1 MVSKCWL
8 IPLVL
13 MALVAAASAAGA
25 QPVKGLGT
33 TLNHLTS
40 TSTYRVFND
49 LMKQSTVFVPYEITW
64 SWVPGR
70 KWGGYNLAFGNDL
83 YPTSLDYRV
92 YAGADITF
100 FPGIDDALVGKTY
113 EVQFSGSGMIGVYQ
127 SGSVGFNI
135 TVNTSQVGTFTLASL
150 SKLIVY
156 VYFTDTTNLV
166 RSIRITPVGEASTF
180 TSNFLT
186 YAGGFDIYRFCNWEG
201 ESLNRLRSP
210 ITPLTWNKRITPA
223 SATQIS
229 SAGIAYEH
237 IIEFETITGKVG
249 WYCIPEAADS
259 AYISNMAQL
268 FSTTRDPNKM
278 MYLEYANVYSLM
290 NDVPDN
296 VTTPRFDNWMTN
308 YGTTYRSKVLFVI
321 SYTDIQYFINAMGGG
336 ARNPPV
342 NWTYIDAIGMD
353 GWFGDLNV
361 LNAYGLSD
369 ADLKTFIV
377 SQELL
382 KETTYWTASQLAAL
396 KGV

>member
-1 MVSKCWL
+1 M
-8 IPLVL
+8 
-13 MALVAAASAAGA
+13 
-25 QPVKGLGT
+25 
-33 TLNHLTS
+33 
-40 TSTYRVFND
+40 
-49 LMKQSTVFVPYEITW
+49 
-64 SWVPGR
+64 
-70 KWGGYNLAFGNDL
+70 
-83 YPTSLDYRV
+83 
-92 YAGADITF
+92 
-100 FPGIDDALVGKTY
+100 
-113 EVQFSGSGMIGVYQ
+113 
-127 SGSVGFNI
+127 
-135 TVNTSQVGTFTLASL
+135 
-150 SKLIVY
+150 
-156 VYFTDTTNLV
+156 
-166 RSIRITPVGEASTF
+166 
-180 TSNFLT
+180 
-186 YAGGFDIYRFCNWEG
+186 
-201 ESLNRLRSP
+201 RSP

-237 IIEFETITGKVG
+237 IIEFEKITGKVG

-268 FSTTRDPNKM
+268 FSTNRNPNKM

-308 YGTTYRSKVLFVI
+308 YGTTYRSKVLFVV

-369 ADLKTFIV
+369 ADLKTFII